1 MRKKTAA
8 LKRFHRYIFLAA
20 ALLAGIALIWE
31 SRVRPAARELAET
44 YAVQAAQQAM
54 SRGVSEYLASETGS
68 LLQVETGAENV
79 VRFVETDMA
88 QVNRIKLGVTETILQ
103 NFQEMPRQEVKIP
116 LGLLMGSQMF
126 SGLGPDLTCRFYP
139 HGSFQIRLESR
150 FEEAG
155 VNQTRY
161 QLMLCTEAKVT
172 SLLAGTSA
180 DVSVPTEYLLA
191 ETILAGEVPEN
202 YTRVLTTGEEFISEL
217 NDYQAE

>member
-1 MRKKTAA
+1 MRRKTAA

-20 ALLAGIALIWE
+20 ALLAGGVLVWE
-31 SRVRPAARELAET
+31 SRVRPAARELAEA
-44 YAVQAAQQAM
+44 YAVQAAQQAV
-54 SRGVSEYLASETGS
+54 SQGVSEYLAEGAGS
-68 LLQVETGAENV
+68 LLRVETGTGNA
-79 VRFVETDMA
+79 VRLVEADMA
-88 QVNRIKLGVTETILQ
+88 QVNRVKLGVTETILQ
-103 NFQEMPRQEVKIP
+103 NFQEMPRQQVEIP
-116 LGLLMGSQMF
+116 LGLLLGSQLF

-161 QLMLCTEAKVT
+161 QLMLCTEAEVT
-172 SLLAGTSA
+172 SLLAGTS
-180 DVSVPTEYLLA
+180 VEVTVPTEYLLA

-217 NDYQAE
+217 NDYQAG

>member
-180 DVSVPTEYLLA
+180 DVSVPTEHLLA